1 MIGGRSINMSKKEV
15 SKRKLLHTMGT
26 LDFFKKAFFNEE
38 SVNYILLQAIT
49 DNLME
54 VYNYVD
60 TGSTERTNNS

>member
-1 MIGGRSINMSKKEV
+1 MTKKDDT
-15 SKRKLLHTMGT
+15 KRKLLHAMGT
-26 LDFFKKAFFNEE
+26 LDFFKKAFFDEE
-38 SVNYILLQAIT
+38 SVNYMLLQAVT